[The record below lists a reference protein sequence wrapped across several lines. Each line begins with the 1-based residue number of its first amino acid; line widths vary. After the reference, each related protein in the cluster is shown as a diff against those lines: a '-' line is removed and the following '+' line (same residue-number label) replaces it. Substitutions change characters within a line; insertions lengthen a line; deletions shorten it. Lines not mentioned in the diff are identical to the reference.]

1 MRHQSEPPEKRYS
14 IKHSKTRGYSLF
26 DSVGE
31 ADAGS
36 STYPSDEGMLT
47 LI

>member
-1 MRHQSEPPEKRYS
+1 MMSKNRPP
-14 IKHSKTRGYSLF
+14 YSLF
-26 DSVGE
+26 DSVGA

-36 STYPSDEGMLT
+36 STYPSDEGILT